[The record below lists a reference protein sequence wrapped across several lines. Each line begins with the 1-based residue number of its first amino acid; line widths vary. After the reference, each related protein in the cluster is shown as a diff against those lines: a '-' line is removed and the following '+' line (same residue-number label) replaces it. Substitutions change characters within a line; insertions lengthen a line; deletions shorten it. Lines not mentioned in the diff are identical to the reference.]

1 MTNKLA
7 LIVSSLIHCKKVKLV
22 MKLTTMLILFG
33 TTQVFAASYMQDN
46 RTRSLNNLNP
56 EDLLVSVTMQI
67 SSPGQSVEKMI
78 ADYKA
83 DDQQKTVKGLIT
95 DSNGQPM
102 PGVNIL
108 EKGTIN

>member
-56 EDLLVSVTMQI
+56 EDLLVSVIMQI
-67 SSPGQSVEKMI
+67 SSPGQLVEKMI

-83 DDQQKTVKGLIT
+83 DDQQKLLKVLLQTQTGSPCL
-95 DSNGQPM
+95 G
-102 PGVNIL
+102 
-108 EKGTIN
+108 